1 VDVTVASRA
10 PQEPAVAGSPELVV
24 RRALPADE
32 AGRRELLAAVAMET
46 DLSLSIR
53 RAPTVDAMY
62 ALHARAWEGWVVA
75 GERGRVEGMGS
86 VLVRDGYA
94 DGVMAPVGY
103 LGDLRFS
110 KRAEG
115 RLLLDRAYGPILED
129 ASRRY
134 GCRYYL
140 TAIIASNAKARRAL
154 TVHTERAARRG
165 RPRYTLL
172 REFDIRSLHLVLPR
186 RRPRSSVA
194 VRRAE
199 RRDVAPIAALLDAD
213 ARRRPF
219 GYPMPERELRRR
231 LETWP
236 GLRIESFHVAESAAG
251 DLVGVVA
258 PWDASPVKR
267 TVVEAYGGRMARVRA
282 LHDVA
287 ARLLGRPTLPP
298 PGEALRYQYLTHL
311 AVPSGDPAVLRALL
325 ESAYAAARRERM
337 HFLSAPAPVGDPL
350 DAAYRGFP
358 ATNIR
363 AGLYAVTL
371 PGTPVPESLLAGAMP
386 GFEMALV

>member
-1 VDVTVASRA
+1 MTAA
-10 PQEPAVAGSPELVV
+10 PRSVQPPAAATPPGLAV
-24 RRALPADE
+24 RRALPADD
-32 AGRRELLAAVAMET
+32 AGRRALLAAVAMEA
-46 DLSLSIR
+46 DLALSIR

-75 GERGRVEGMGS
+75 DDRGGIEGMGS
-86 VLVRDGYA
+86 VLVRDGYVH
-94 DGVMAPVGY
+94 GRPTPVGY

-110 KRAEG
+110 RRAEG
-115 RLLLDRAYGPILED
+115 RLLLDRAYGPILHE
-129 ASRRY
+129 ASARF
-134 GCRYYL
+134 GCRHYL

-165 RPRYTLL
+165 RPRYTLV

-186 RRPRSSVA
+186 RRARSA
-194 VRRAE
+194 CTVRRATE
-199 RRDVAPIAALLDAD
+199 RDVERIAALLDAD

-231 LETWP
+231 LESWP
-236 GLRIESFHVAESAAG
+236 GLRVESFHVAERAG
-251 DLVGVVA
+251 GEIVGVVA
-258 PWDASPVKR
+258 PWDASPVKQ
-267 TVVEAYGGRMARVRA
+267 TVVDAYRGSMARVRS
-282 LHDVA
+282 LHDLA
-287 ARLLGRPTLPP
+287 ARLLRRPALPR
-298 PGEALRYQYLTHL
+298 PGEPLRYQYLTHL

-325 ESAYAAARRERM
+325 ESAYAAARGEGM

-350 DAAYRGFP
+350 DAAYRGFL

-363 AGLYAVTL
+363 AGLYVVTL
-371 PGTPVPESLLAGAMP
+371 PGTPVPDALAAGPMP